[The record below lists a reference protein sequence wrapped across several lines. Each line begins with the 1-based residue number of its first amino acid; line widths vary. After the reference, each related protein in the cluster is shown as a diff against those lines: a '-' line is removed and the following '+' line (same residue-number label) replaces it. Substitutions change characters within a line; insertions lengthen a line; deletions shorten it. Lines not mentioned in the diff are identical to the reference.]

1 LKNFLL
7 HDGKNLQLQINYGS
21 RKDSAEVSSGIVIY
35 YLYKKTM
42 KDDTDIKNQE
52 YAEPPELR
60 AAGVPPL
67 RKMLN
72 WVTITVAILLLIVLA
87 FAVYFYLRAN

>member
-1 LKNFLL
+1 
-7 HDGKNLQLQINYGS
+7 
-21 RKDSAEVSSGIVIY
+21 
-35 YLYKKTM
+35 M

-72 WVTITVAILLLIVLA
+72 WVTITVAILLLIVLGLA
-87 FAVYFYLRAN
+87 MYFYLTAN